1 MKIYAVIDTNVVVSA
16 MLNHASVPGNVL
28 EFAFDGL
35 ITPLLNDA
43 IVDEYRSV
51 LSREK
56 FHLTEEIVSNV
67 IEALEE
73 QGEYVDAEKLDI
85 LFSDPKDIVFYEVTM
100 TKRKDA
106 PAYLVTGNTKH
117 FPTEPYVVTPRE
129 MLDIILQLSQNK

>member
-16 MLNHASVPGNVL
+16 MLKYVSVPGSIL
-28 EFAFDGL
+28 EFAFNGL

-43 IVDEYRSV
+43 IVNEYRSV
-51 LSREK
+51 LSRAK
-56 FHLTEEIVSNV
+56 FHLTDEIVNNV

-85 LFSDPKDIVFYEVTM
+85 LFADPKDVVFYEVTM
-100 TKRKDA
+100 AKRKEA

-117 FPTEPYVVTPRE
+117 FPVEPYVVTPRE
-129 MLDIILQLSQNK
+129 MLDLILQLSQEK